1 MKKTLLLSICLS
13 LPTLALAHKGPRGHK
28 HQRHKRSAHQK
39 SVKVVAPGVHIV
51 MGSRPW
57 SPSYVPPARAG
68 FSWVA
73 GRYVGVRW
81 VPGYWRPV
89 GPPPRTQVVY
99 VVGHWEGESY
109 VDGYWRDESRDGYDW
124 QDGYYDDEGTWVDGG
139 WILTDPDGTEVIIM
153 NDPGPS
159 MDDLPVEEGLEVQ
172 EVEAPSVQILD
183 DSDSNESVFD
193 EPESAPEVE
202 F

>member
-1 MKKTLLLSICLS
+1 MRLQQADIILLDFFQETLNKLYGPSSEWPLEEAVLKKTLLLSICLS

-99 VVGHWEGESY
+99 VVGHWEGNPMSTAIGEMSL
-109 VDGYWRDESRDGYDW
+109 VTAITGKMAITMMKE
-124 QDGYYDDEGTWVDGG
+124 
-139 WILTDPDGTEVIIM
+139 
-153 NDPGPS
+153 PG
-159 MDDLPVEEGLEVQ
+159 
-172 EVEAPSVQILD
+172 
-183 DSDSNESVFD
+183 
-193 EPESAPEVE
+193 
-202 F
+202 